1 MATAP
6 INTTVQQGLSPYVSD
21 YTTDLLGR
29 AKAVSETPYT
39 PYGGERVARFTPV
52 QREAFEGIAG
62 LTGYDAPTYTS
73 SSFTD
78 PGKMQQYMTPYQQ
91 GVTDIAMREARR
103 TSDIAGQGENA
114 AVAQKGAF
122 GGARHAIMG
131 AERAR
136 NLQQNLSD
144 IQTKGLQAAY
154 DAAQKQFNVE
164 SAQDQQRQYLQDL
177 AGRFGY
183 TSGVSALKDRFNV
196 GEAERG
202 LEQKGLDIDYGN
214 FEKQFEYPYKNINFA
229 RGILTGL
236 PITTTSTTGQVP
248 KTDWA
253 STLLGG
259 AGFLANNPNLV
270 NTATGGIRDL
280 IGLLTGG
287 SGGGGIS
294 MSNTDEALRY
304 LSPDLTGFF

>member
-6 INTTVQQGLSPYVSD
+6 INTTVQQGLSPYISE
-21 YTTDLLGR
+21 YATDMLGR
-29 AKAVSETPYT
+29 AKALSDTPYT

-62 LTGYDAPTYTS
+62 LTGYEAPTYTS

-103 TSDIAGQGENA
+103 SSDVAGQGENA
-114 AVAQKGAF
+114 LAAQRGAF

-177 AGRFGY
+177 GNRYGY
-183 TSGVSALKDRFNV
+183 STGVAALKDRFNA
-196 GEAERG
+196 GEAERAI
-202 LEQKGLDIDYGN
+202 EQKGYDIDYN
-214 FEKQFEYPYKNINFA
+214 TFREQREYPYENLRFA
-229 RGILTGL
+229 KSFLSGL
-236 PITTTSTTGQVP
+236 PITTTSNTGQVP

-259 AGFLANNPNLV
+259 AGFLANNPNLL

-280 IGLLTGG
+280 IGLLTGSSG
-287 SGGGGIS
+287 SSGGSSGDWSAAFNEFDWI
-294 MSNTDEALRY
+294 
-304 LSPDLTGFF
+304 